1 MEKKT
6 RKNGGVGER
15 EGKEREPTDRS
26 KRVHTIRVEADAW
39 HERKRNVVDP

>member
-15 EGKEREPTDRS
+15 EGMERETTVRS
-26 KRVHTIRVEADAW
+26 KRMHTILVEADAW
-39 HERKRNVVDP
+39 HERKKNVVDP